1 MFLSKQLFRRS
12 FILAAFSLLFLLTGL
27 AEDFSRPLL
36 FVSMPEDAQIIE
48 DVQFEDGDFIQTYQL
63 GGGAHITLLRNANF
77 DMSLTDLV
85 ASEWEGAASV
95 SSLNLEPISGHK
107 TDALRFNYTDAD
119 SVSFLVTLISV
130 KSGNDT
136 LIFEA
141 VFPSRDGEEQINA
154 IVDKMIQSMSVINMS
169 ESNLG

>member
-12 FILAAFSLLFLLTGL
+12 FILAAFSLLFLLAGL

-36 FVSMPEDAQIIE
+36 FLSLPEDAQIIE
-48 DVQFEDGDFIQTYQL
+48 DVRFEDGDFIQTYQL

-95 SSLNLEPISGHK
+95 SSLNLAPISGHK